1 METPGAPNNIPAPA
15 KHAETQIV
23 HTAPAADTVQP
34 TKRKLADHPHWWTI
48 ILGFVAIAISCL
60 SYRESWEARRL
71 NEAVN
76 RPLVRVVDVGVG
88 NPILG
93 KTQTN
98 GPRYPNYY
106 RLEVKNS
113 GKSFANNVKIHY
125 KAQLE
130 DTRCCEGFLRFSDTE
145 GSTTDDVLIG
155 VLAPD
160 DEYEAPL
167 WGYVLKDN
175 PTIQI
180 GDHRANMVSL
190 YIVGTMDYVNPF
202 NKDNYHETF
211 CFIDPG
217 TIGHF
222 QRCSAKEPTFK

>member
-1 METPGAPNNIPAPA
+1 METPDKSSDISEPPKKP
-15 KHAETQIV
+15 ES
-23 HTAPAADTVQP
+23 ADVA
-34 TKRKLADHPHWWTI
+34 KRKLADHPHWWTI
-48 ILGFVAIAISCL
+48 ILGFVAIAISSL
-60 SYRESWEARRL
+60 SYRESWEARHL

-88 NPILG
+88 SPILG

-106 RLEVKNS
+106 RLNVKNS
-113 GKSFANNVKIHY
+113 GKSFADNVQIHY

-130 DTRCCEGFLRFSDTE
+130 DTRCCEGFLKFSDTD
-145 GSTTDDVLIG
+145 GSTTDNTLIG
-155 VLAPD
+155 DLAPD
-160 DEYEAPL
+160 DEYEVPL

-180 GDHRANMVSL
+180 GDHQTNMVSL
-190 YIVGTMDYVNPF
+190 YILGTTDYVNPF
-202 NKDNYHETF
+202 NKESYHEKF

-217 TIGHF
+217 TSGHF
-222 QRCSAKEPTFK
+222 QRCSAKEPTYR